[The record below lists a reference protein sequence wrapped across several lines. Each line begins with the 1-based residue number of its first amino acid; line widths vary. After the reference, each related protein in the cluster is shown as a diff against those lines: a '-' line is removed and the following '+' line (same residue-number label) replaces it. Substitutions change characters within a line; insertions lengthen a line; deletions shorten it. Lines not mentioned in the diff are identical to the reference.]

1 MWVDFSGIRTGMVEV
16 EEMDWPQD
24 PTTTIVLFLTDEAKI
39 LIQHL
44 RHPVCECEGVGVCVH
59 LDKFSLLCR
68 DLGTDDNKN
77 TDKEERQ

>member
-1 MWVDFSGIRTGMVEV
+1 MKDMWVDFSGIRTGMVEV

-44 RHPVCECEGVGVCVH
+44 RHPVCVCEGVGVGVCTLTSFHFFVV
-59 LDKFSLLCR
+59 
-68 DLGTDDNKN
+68 T
-77 TDKEERQ
+77 